1 MLQTNQK
8 TTNKKE
14 CEIIIQTLLHY
25 PEYVQKGNELAALA
39 KEFIANNITLSEQE
53 YWQIKGKTYRVI
65 KEVFGINFKLLTTD
79 ENGKLEILW
88 LSELLPLSISD
99 FVCITDKNEKKHLYR
114 KPLKNEVK
122 IVPITPG

>member
-1 MLQTNQK
+1 MLPTNQK
-8 TTNKKE
+8 TTNQKE

-39 KEFIANNITLSEQE
+39 KEFIANDITLSEQE

-79 ENGKLEILW
+79 ENGKLETLW
-88 LSELLPLSISD
+88 LSELLPLSITD
-99 FVCITDKNEKKHLYR
+99 FIRITTKNQKKHPYR
-114 KPLKNEVK
+114 KPLKNDGK
-122 IVPITPG
+122 IVPITSS